1 MTNHSIGNR
10 YTKVMLAR
18 TPALLLVLLL
28 AGLTGCVSTTRAG
41 SSVKPESQRKKA
53 PEFTLKDSNG
63 HTMKLSDYQGKVV
76 LLNFWA
82 TWCGPCKVEIP
93 WFIDFETRLKDKGFA
108 VLGVAMD
115 DDGWNSVKP
124 YITDKKVNYRV
135 AMGDDSM
142 ANLYGGVESLP
153 TTFVLDRD
161 GRIAKTHVGLVSKSE
176 YENDIQEL
184 LQQKRSSA
192 RPFEFAGIFERR
204 GR

>member
-1 MTNHSIGNR
+1 MPSYTTN
-10 YTKVMLAR
+10 MLAR
-18 TPALLLVLLL
+18 SLLMIAFL
-28 AGLTGCVSTTRAG
+28 ASVGCVGTTKAV
-41 SSVKPESQRKKA
+41 SPVKPEAQRKKA

-63 HTMKLSDYQGKVV
+63 QVVKLADFKGKVV

-115 DDGWNSVKP
+115 DDGWDAVKP
-124 YITDKKVNYRV
+124 YIQAKKVNYRV
-135 AMGDDSM
+135 AMGDDVM

-153 TTFVLDRD
+153 TTFIIDRE
-161 GRIAKTHVGLVSKSE
+161 GRIARTHVGLVSKSE

-184 LQQKRSSA
+184 LKQKRASA
-192 RPFEFAGIFERR
+192 TPF
-204 GR
+204 